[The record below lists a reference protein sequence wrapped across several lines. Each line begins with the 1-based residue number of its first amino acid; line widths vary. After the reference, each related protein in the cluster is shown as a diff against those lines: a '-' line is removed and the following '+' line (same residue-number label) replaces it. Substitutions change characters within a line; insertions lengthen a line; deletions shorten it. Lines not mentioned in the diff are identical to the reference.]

1 MIKKYRSKTEGFE
14 AVFWDGTNVEE
25 VKEFLGSV
33 FKKHKVERHPGGKT
47 QIEYFH
53 GIFSTIADNGSYF
66 FYDENGFLT
75 HLSSTEFNKNFVEV
89 GED

>member
-1 MIKKYRSKTEGFE
+1 MIKKYRPKTEGFE
-14 AVFWDGTNVEE
+14 AILWNGTNVEE

-33 FKKHKVERHPGGKT
+33 FIKHKVERHPNGKN

-53 GIFSTIADNGSYF
+53 SVFETKADKSSYF
-66 FYDENGFLT
+66 FKDENGFLT
-75 HLSSTEFNKNFVEV
+75 HLSSAEFNKNFVEV